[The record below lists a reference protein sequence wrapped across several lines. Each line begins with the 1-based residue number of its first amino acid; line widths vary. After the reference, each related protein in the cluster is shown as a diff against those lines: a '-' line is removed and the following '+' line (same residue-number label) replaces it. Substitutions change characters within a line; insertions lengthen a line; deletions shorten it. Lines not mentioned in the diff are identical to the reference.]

1 MAHGLNP
8 ADKGYAAAEVF
19 AGHWVHVLIKWLAI
33 EGNAACV
40 VGELACRIVFGT
52 RRGGCRT
59 GVKLE
64 QENNMSIC
72 GTGPIGI
79 RYKFAN

>member
-1 MAHGLNP
+1 MGHGLDS
-8 ADKGYAAAEVF
+8 ADKGYAAVEVF
-19 AGHWVHVLIKWLAI
+19 AGPWDHDLIKWLAI

-59 GVKLE
+59 GVKLGK
-64 QENNMSIC
+64 ENDM
-72 GTGPIGI
+72 
-79 RYKFAN
+79 